1 MAKDFAKKFYMG
13 KAWKKC
19 RQSYIA
25 ERIRID
31 GGMCEECHKNI
42 GYIIHHKVALTPQNI
57 DNPDITLSSENL
69 EYVCKDCHD
78 RFEGH
83 GVGRSSGGLMCCF
96 DSSGQP
102 ISLREIDKGT

>member
-31 GGMCEECHKNI
+31 GGMCEECHKNL

-57 DNPDITLSSENL
+57 DNPDITLSSETT
-69 EYVCKDCHD
+69 
-78 RFEGH
+78 
-83 GVGRSSGGLMCCF
+83 
-96 DSSGQP
+96 GQP
-102 ISLREIDKGT
+102 HNIIINLVLLFPQNNAHRQ